1 MEEQEPNDLVDEY
14 ASLFLES
21 LNDPV
26 AFAENFLGFHP
37 YPYQE
42 EFLRDPSPLIV
53 ACCGRQVG
61 KTTLTAVKALHFAL
75 GTRSVR
81 ILIVSAG
88 LRQSMILF
96 DKILEFIE
104 LAIPAKTLLR
114 YRSRTKVQFL
124 NGSEIVALPCGR
136 DGSTL
141 RGFTADMVI
150 LDECNFIPA
159 IVIDSVIRPTM
170 ITRPD
175 ARLVMLSTPWMKDH
189 PFYEA
194 LTKPELGFK
203 AYVWPTSMNPQITK
217 ERLELERRT
226 IGEQDFNR
234 EYNAFFQD
242 DQFAYFP
249 STLVLTCTD
258 DYQLNP
264 DPMSDERL
272 HGEFFVG
279 IDFGKHADHTAIAI
293 VERVSEKDIR
303 LVYLKQFELNTPYAV
318 IIAFVKRLHETY
330 QFTSGSLDQTGVG
343 EGPYEAIRAFMPSMK
358 GVTLTA
364 PVKEDILGK
373 LRLQMEARKLTLP
386 RDHTPL
392 LTQIT
397 SQQAEPMTSGRLKFY
412 HPTGT
417 KDDQLWALALAIH
430 ATVEQGSAGIL
441 MPVKRRL

>member
-1 MEEQEPNDLVDEY
+1 MEEHDDLVNKY

-26 AFAENFLGFHP
+26 AFAETFLGFKP

-42 EFLRDPSPLIV
+42 EFLRDSSPLIV

-114 YRSRTKVQFL
+114 YRSRTKVQFA

-170 ITRPD
+170 ITRPN

-217 ERLELERRT
+217 ERLELERKT

-234 EYNAFFQD
+234 EYNAIFQD

-249 STLVLTCTD
+249 STLVLACTD
-258 DYQLNP
+258 DYQLNL
-264 DPMSDERL
+264 DSASDEKLR
-272 HGEFFVG
+272 GEFYVG

-293 VERVSEKDIR
+293 LERVSDKETR
-303 LVYLKQFELNTPYAV
+303 LVCLKQFELNTPYTT
-318 IIAFVKRLHETY
+318 IIGFVKQLHEVY
-330 QFTSGSLDQTGVG
+330 QFTAGRLDQTGVG
-343 EGPYEAIRAFMPSMK
+343 EGPYEAIRAFMPTMK

-364 PVKEDILGK
+364 PVKEDILGR
-373 LRLQMEARKLTLP
+373 LRLEMEARRLTLP
-386 RDHTPL
+386 RENTQL

-397 SQQAEPMTSGRLKFY
+397 SQQAEPTTSGRLKFY

-417 KDDQLWALALAIH
+417 KDDQLWALALATH
-430 ATVEQGSAGIL
+430 ATTETGPPGTIVPL
-441 MPVKRRL
+441 KRRL

>member
-141 RGFTADMVI
+141 RSEEHT
-150 LDECNFIPA
+150 
-159 IVIDSVIRPTM
+159 S
-170 ITRPD
+170 
-175 ARLVMLSTPWMKDH
+175 
-189 PFYEA
+189 
-194 LTKPELGFK
+194 ELQ
-203 AYVWPTSMNPQITK
+203 S
-217 ERLELERRT
+217 LE
-226 IGEQDFNR
+226 
-234 EYNAFFQD
+234 
-242 DQFAYFP
+242 
-249 STLVLTCTD
+249 
-258 DYQLNP
+258 
-264 DPMSDERL
+264 
-272 HGEFFVG
+272 
-279 IDFGKHADHTAIAI
+279 
-293 VERVSEKDIR
+293 
-303 LVYLKQFELNTPYAV
+303 
-318 IIAFVKRLHETY
+318 
-330 QFTSGSLDQTGVG
+330 
-343 EGPYEAIRAFMPSMK
+343 
-358 GVTLTA
+358 
-364 PVKEDILGK
+364 
-373 LRLQMEARKLTLP
+373 
-386 RDHTPL
+386 
-392 LTQIT
+392 
-397 SQQAEPMTSGRLKFY
+397 
-412 HPTGT
+412 
-417 KDDQLWALALAIH
+417 
-430 ATVEQGSAGIL
+430 
-441 MPVKRRL
+441 